1 VQRLLHAT
9 TGEMAGRDIQEQL
22 GLKHREH
29 FRQAYLVPALAA
41 GLIERTAPGKPTS
54 RLQRYRLTEKGR
66 AWLATREQ

>member
-1 VQRLLHAT
+1 MTR
-9 TGEMAGRDIQEQL
+9 RDIQSRL

-29 FRQAYLVPALAA
+29 FYDAYLTPAIAA

-66 AWLATREQ
+66 AWLAAREQ